1 MGIHQIVVN
10 VKGESGKMPKICV
23 NSPEISMEGDISLH
37 AQVSIVTKAKLDEV
51 KVAGNCA
58 CDGPPPPRPKTPEEE
73 HNVEVIVKVDGK
85 EVARDHD
92 RTRTYGQAKKEADE
106 VIRQTR
112 KSLSHQ

>member
-10 VKGESGKMPKICV
+10 LKGESGKMPKICV

-85 EVARDHD
+85 EVA
-92 RTRTYGQAKKEADE
+92 K
-106 VIRQTR
+106 VIIKVTPTTIFVHTVD
-112 KSLSHQ
+112 SISDLTTES